1 MRGVLQVNFK
11 VVYFLRE
18 LHGNYT
24 YSKKIDVYEKRN
36 WWSLNKFLYPLS
48 KKKRK
53 DVYTDPKLLAPITLV
68 SQTESVTF

>member
-1 MRGVLQVNFK
+1 MRGALQVNFK
-11 VVYFLRE
+11 VVYYLRE

-36 WWSLNKFLYPLS
+36 WWPLYPLS
-48 KKKRK
+48 KNMRAG
-53 DVYTDPKLLAPITLV
+53 VCTDPNLLAPVTLV